1 MVQLVKERLVDH
13 GGQRG
18 ANATCLQALIHCN
31 GVPGLLDALAD
42 ELSSMLK
49 GFRLIR
55 SMTCVHDSRQH
66 DVKRLLI
73 CPSAHFRTND
83 ACAATGRG
91 GWLQIAHRELPA
103 QGGAP
108 HV

>member
-1 MVQLVKERLVDH
+1 MVQLVKKRRVDH

-18 ANATCLQALIHCN
+18 SNATCLQALLHDN

-66 DVKRLLI
+66 DVKRPSI
-73 CPSAHFRTND
+73 CLRVRFRTDN

-91 GWLQIAHRELPA
+91 GWLQSAHRELPT
-103 QGGAP
+103 
-108 HV
+108 